1 LLSFIFVAIKLSFN
15 HKPGPFFSSLIYY
28 VGISMNSKIVFLL
41 VMLLALSGFATEPN
55 VSTPDTVKPNI
66 SMPDTA
72 EICFFSK
79 DPPAGMQFEK
89 VKRIKEAKGV
99 YGGVSEVL
107 PGFLSSVQEWGCNA
121 VIRFTAAQRFSI
133 LPWRFMSPVAY
144 GWGVKLENKKG
155 LTCAE
160 MGGKTMKEIMAEHT
174 NHRQKE

>member
-1 LLSFIFVAIKLSFN
+1 
-15 HKPGPFFSSLIYY
+15 
-28 VGISMNSKIVFLL
+28 MVFLL

-55 VSTPDTVKPNI
+55 VSTPNAVEPNI
-66 SMPDTA
+66 SMSDTT
-72 EICFFSK
+72 EICFFPK

-89 VKRIKEAKGV
+89 VEKVKEAKGV

-107 PGFLSSVQEWGCNA
+107 PGFLSRVQELRCNA

-133 LPWRFMSPVAY
+133 LPWRFMSPIAY
-144 GWGVKLENKKG
+144 GWAVNLENDKG

>member
-1 LLSFIFVAIKLSFN
+1 
-15 HKPGPFFSSLIYY
+15 
-28 VGISMNSKIVFLL
+28 MNSKMVFLL

-55 VSTPDTVKPNI
+55 VSTPDAVEPNI

-107 PGFLSSVQEWGCNA
+107 PGFLSSVQEWECNA

-133 LPWRFMSPVAY
+133 LPWRFMSPMAY
-144 GWGVKLENKKG
+144 GWAVKLKNDKG

-174 NHRQKE
+174 NHQQKE